1 MIGPERHDPDYA
13 RVLAGIE
20 ADGDLILTDVFADAE
35 AQRTADRKIR
45 RFEAQQAR
53 RRMVRRL
60 ARWSGVLLV
69 LAALLVIVWLFVAA
83 LHPHL

>member
-35 AQRTADRKIR
+35 AQRTADRNIR
-45 RFEAQQAR
+45 RHEAQQAR
-53 RRMVRRL
+53 RRTVRRL

-69 LAALLVIVWLFVAA
+69 LAAVLTLGWLFVAA
-83 LHPHL
+83 LSPDL